1 MSKAHKWID
10 FGRFVSRH
18 GEHAV
23 LGILENV
30 ERREGVRYSEPLDL
44 EVRWNAVMN
53 YASPPPHMAA
63 A

>member
-1 MSKAHKWID
+1 MSKPHKWID
-10 FGRFVSRH
+10 FDRFLSRH
-18 GEHAV
+18 GEHAM

-30 ERREGVRYSEPLDL
+30 ERREGIHFSELLDL

-53 YASPPPHMAA
+53 YAPPQQMAA